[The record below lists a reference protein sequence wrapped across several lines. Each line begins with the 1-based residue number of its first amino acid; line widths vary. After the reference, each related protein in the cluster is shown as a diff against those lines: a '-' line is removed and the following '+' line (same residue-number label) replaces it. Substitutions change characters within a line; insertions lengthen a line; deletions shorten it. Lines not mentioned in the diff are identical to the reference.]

1 MFGDNVPD
9 IGPKIKTK
17 TISRRIKYKA
27 LLNANVFAF

>member
-1 MFGDNVPD
+1 VPD